1 MKKLKELFSDTLVY
15 GISSVLARFINYLL
29 VPLHTNVFTT
39 GQYGV
44 VGLVYAA
51 IALLNVVFTAGMES
65 AYLRYAKDRE
75 RARDIF
81 KTLQLS
87 LLAFASALAAALWL
101 AEPLLRPLMELEAA
115 NADIYLFMISIL
127 WWDALAIVPFAELR
141 LVRRSYTYVALRTVN
156 VLINL
161 GLNFYLILT
170 LEWGLPAIFLA
181 NLAASAVTTAVLW
194 IVTADMLRGTWSRG
208 ILRKAVWF
216 GLPFVPA
223 GIGYT
228 INEMLDKYLLEHYMS
243 PATTEMLYGPGI
255 DSTDVVGIYNA
266 CYKLAVFMLLII
278 QMFRMAWQPFFLRHS
293 DDPEAPKL
301 YGEAFRYF
309 NLAAGMVFLAVALFA
324 EQIVQ
329 IRIPVLDMYLVDA
342 KFWSG
347 LHVVPILLGAYWFHG
362 WYMNFSAGI
371 FIEEKTKMLGYIT
384 MGGAVITL
392 AANLLL
398 IPWMGM
404 TGSAVATLLSYAAM
418 ALMLYYKSLQVYEVP
433 YSMKRAAL
441 TMAVAACC
449 VLYAPYLAQLVGS
462 EWTGRLLM
470 LGLGGA
476 GIAAAGLWGK
486 GFSLESPS
494 D

>member
-1 MKKLKELFSDTLVY
+1 MKKLKELFSDTLLY

-29 VPLHTNVFTT
+29 VPLHTNVFSRD
-39 GQYGV
+39 QYGV

-51 IALLNVVFTAGMES
+51 IALLNVVFTFGMES

-75 RARDIF
+75 KARDVF

-87 LLAFASALAAALWL
+87 LLAFASVLTAALWL
-101 AEPLLRPLMELEAA
+101 GEPLLRPLMGLDAA
-115 NADIYLFMISIL
+115 NADIYLFMLGIL
-127 WWDALAIVPFAELR
+127 WFDALGIVPFAELR
-141 LVRRSYTYVALRTVN
+141 LVRRTVTYVALRTVN

-161 GLNFYLILT
+161 GLNVYLILS
-170 LEWGLPAIFLA
+170 LGWGLPAVFLA
-181 NLAASAVTTAVLW
+181 NLAASVLTTLALW
-194 IVTADMLRGTWSRG
+194 VITGPMLRGDWQRG
-208 ILRKAVWF
+208 LLRQALYF
-216 GLPFVPA
+216 GFPFVPA
-223 GIGYT
+223 GIGFT
-228 INEMLDKYLLEHYMS
+228 MNEMLDRYLLEHYMS
-243 PATTEMLYGPGI
+243 PATTEMLYGTGM

-266 CYKLAVFMLLII
+266 CYKLAVFMLLVI
-278 QMFRMAWQPFFLRHS
+278 QMFRMAWQPFFLRHA

-301 YGEAFRYF
+301 YSEAFRYF
-309 NLAAGMVFLAVALFA
+309 NLAAGAVFLAVALFA

-347 LHVVPILLGAYWFHG
+347 LHVVPLLLGAYWFHG

-371 FIEEKTKMLGYIT
+371 FIREKTRVLGYIT
-384 MGGAVITL
+384 LGGAAITL

-404 TGSAVATLLSYAAM
+404 TGSAAATLLSYAAM
-418 ALMLYYKSLQVYEVP
+418 ALMLYYKSMQVYEVP
-433 YSMKRAAL
+433 YAMKRAVL

-449 VLYAPYLAQLVGS
+449 VLYAPDLVQLVNS
-462 EWTGRLLM
+462 EWMGRFIM

-476 GIAAAGLWGK
+476 GIAAAGLWGR
-486 GFSLESPS
+486 GFSLESRS